1 MPIPQSISGTDQ
13 TVRPESKSA
22 SEPVVLIVDDSDEM
36 RAYLRGCL
44 NRGGINNI
52 IEAADGLEA
61 LHVVLDKEVALV
73 ISDIVMPGLD
83 GYELCRRVKENAE
96 LGDIRVLL
104 ISGETT
110 GTQPGCMN
118 DEFLNK
124 PFNAAILRSSVRR
137 LLNTD

>member
-1 MPIPQSISGTDQ
+1 MPTIL
-13 TVRPESKSA
+13 
-22 SEPVVLIVDDSDEM
+22 VVDDEKDIRDLIV
-36 RAYLRGCL
+36 L
-44 NRGGINNI
+44 NLQREGFKS
-52 IEAADGLEA
+52 IEAADGLDA

-118 DEFLNK
+118 DGFLNK
-124 PFNAAILRSSVRR
+124 PFNAAKLRSSVRR